1 MPIDRPIGSYLVLQK
16 RGDKLSD
23 ELKHFGVKG
32 MKWGVR
38 KEDEKSGRKKG
49 SADKQALSEVRSI
62 DNKIAENSKKLRG
75 AIFSHDNELAQQ
87 HYEEGKALLTE
98 RNKKIAM
105 YVAAGL
111 VVGVGGYMVY
121 NNVKDFKSTI
131 DFSEGYEKR
140 SSANDPFGDF
150 SLDEFGKLSYDESF
164 DLQPGHVFKR
174 MSLAAETGFNPNARF
189 VNRLYAAHTE
199 EDATIYRGFLPMFG
213 GAFRRAGAGAKMY
226 EMSIEAKG
234 AVKVASTKHCLDTF
248 TELLGG
254 SDERSAKFRQE
265 TIDIVNLLGA
275 SKSFMRFRTPDEVH
289 DFIKK
294 DPKEAARQLYK
305 TFAVGQCLDSEG
317 VAMFFNAMKDKG
329 FGAIPDLND
338 AGRLSKSP
346 LILIDPDNLKFTGA
360 KIVKASEQRAARIA
374 AAAIKHTGLG
384 LEVMSLSNQSEEVLQ
399 HFGVKGMKWGIRKK
413 VKMPTRIK
421 DEFESY
427 KRERELTKQLNTVS
441 TLSDAKLRDVIGKA
455 RVDATYKRLAPRK
468 EYIKRHKLT
477 EEEIKKRVDRLQ
489 LEDNL
494 RQQVSQI
501 NAAKR
506 KAGIELINSMAVVG
520 ASTLIGGTPASTAI
534 AKELTRV
541 GKKIGQEQLKK
552 SYLNEET
559 QKIVKRT
566 IAKSTK
572 TKKK

>member
-1 MPIDRPIGSYLVLQK
+1 MNR
-16 RGDKLSD
+16 DKTL
-23 ELKHFGVKG
+23 
-32 MKWGVR
+32 
-38 KEDEKSGRKKG
+38 
-49 SADKQALSEVRSI
+49 
-62 DNKIAENSKKLRG
+62 
-75 AIFSHDNELAQQ
+75 Q
-87 HYEEGKALLTE
+87 HY
-98 RNKKIAM
+98 
-105 YVAAGL
+105 
-111 VVGVGGYMVY
+111 
-121 NNVKDFKSTI
+121 
-131 DFSEGYEKR
+131 
-140 SSANDPFGDF
+140 
-150 SLDEFGKLSYDESF
+150 
-164 DLQPGHVFKR
+164 
-174 MSLAAETGFNPNARF
+174 
-189 VNRLYAAHTE
+189 
-199 EDATIYRGFLPMFG
+199 
-213 GAFRRAGAGAKMY
+213 
-226 EMSIEAKG
+226 
-234 AVKVASTKHCLDTF
+234 
-248 TELLGG
+248 
-254 SDERSAKFRQE
+254 
-265 TIDIVNLLGA
+265 
-275 SKSFMRFRTPDEVH
+275 
-289 DFIKK
+289 
-294 DPKEAARQLYK
+294 
-305 TFAVGQCLDSEG
+305 
-317 VAMFFNAMKDKG
+317 
-329 FGAIPDLND
+329 
-338 AGRLSKSP
+338 
-346 LILIDPDNLKFTGA
+346 
-360 KIVKASEQRAARIA
+360 
-374 AAAIKHTGLG
+374 
-384 LEVMSLSNQSEEVLQ
+384 
-399 HFGVKGMKWGIRKK
+399 GVKGMKWGIRKK

-506 KAGIELINSMAVVG
+506 KAGIELINSMAVVS